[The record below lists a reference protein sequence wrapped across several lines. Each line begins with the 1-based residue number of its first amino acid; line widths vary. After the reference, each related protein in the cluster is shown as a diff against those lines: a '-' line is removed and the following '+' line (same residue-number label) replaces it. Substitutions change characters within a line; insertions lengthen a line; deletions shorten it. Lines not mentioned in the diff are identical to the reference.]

1 MKTYTTKDIIECE
14 KSDILMSGDST
25 KFLQVKWVS
34 VNDILKELDKAI
46 KFRQEH
52 NLEKDKVI
60 YSESQE
66 ELNDEF
72 IEILKDIKKKLGE
85 K

>member
-46 KFRQEH
+46 KFRQ
-52 NLEKDKVI
+52 D
-60 YSESQE
+60 
-66 ELNDEF
+66 
-72 IEILKDIKKKLGE
+72 
-85 K
+85 